1 MITITVYLILLGE
14 KLYLT
19 NLQWV
24 YFSSVTQINSQIFR
38 VFIPTPDLF
47 EKPEK
52 FPLQS
57 ESPAIFR
64 QLMWTIALSET
75 ASDIVQESWEASAD
89 LGHSVG
95 M

>member
-1 MITITVYLILLGE
+1 MTPVTVYLILLGE
-14 KLYLT
+14 KLYLS

-24 YFSSVTQINSQIFR
+24 YFSSVTQINSSFK
-38 VFIPTPDLF
+38 VSIPTPDLF

-52 FPLQS
+52 LPLQS
-57 ESPAIFR
+57 ESAAIFR
-64 QLMWTIALSET
+64 QLIWTIALSET

>member
-1 MITITVYLILLGE
+1 MTPVTVYLILLGE

-24 YFSSVTQINSQIFR
+24 YFSSVTQLNSQIFK
-38 VFIPTPDLF
+38 VSIPTPDLF

-52 FPLQS
+52 LPLQS

-89 LGHSVG
+89 LGHGVG